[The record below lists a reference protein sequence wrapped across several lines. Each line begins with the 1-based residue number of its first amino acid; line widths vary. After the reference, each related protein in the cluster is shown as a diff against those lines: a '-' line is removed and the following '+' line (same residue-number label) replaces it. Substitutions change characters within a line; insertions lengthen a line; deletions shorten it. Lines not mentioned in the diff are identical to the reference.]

1 MQRAV
6 APFPAVVE
14 PPEELEPP
22 LPEDPPD
29 DVPPDPPEDV
39 PPEPLTAAAFAVTV
53 TFTLTVF
60 VAVTVG
66 AGSGLAVSVAVAV
79 VVTVG
84 AGWALVAA
92 VFVVVSSW
100 PLPCGAD
107 ADDEG
112 QADGGQHVPL
122 AAPLRSERLWGGCGR
137 GPMSGRWRL
146 VVRHG
151 PPKAF
156 RGGVTVTGDVKDM

>member
-6 APFPAVVE
+6 APFPAAVE

-29 DVPPDPPEDV
+29 DV

-79 VVTVG
+79 AVVVTVG

-92 VFVVVSSW
+92 VFVVGSSW
-100 PLPCGAD
+100 PLPPAPTPTMKARPMAGSMYRLRPHFGLSGCGAGV
-107 ADDEG
+107 AGG
-112 QADGGQHVPL
+112 QCPGDGGWLYDMVP
-122 AAPLRSERLWGGCGR
+122 PRRF
-137 GPMSGRWRL
+137 
-146 VVRHG
+146 VVG
-151 PPKAF
+151 
-156 RGGVTVTGDVKDM
+156 